1 MKWPTT
7 RKLLDA
13 VLLHEI
19 LMVWKYGGSF
29 WIRQMDKHMGGR
41 DGMAWHGIEYHGMPW
56 LLSHGPWK
64 VLDSSRKRG
73 VGGKRGAGEGGTEP

>member
-41 DGMAWHGIEYHGMPW
+41 EGGSEGGRDGMA
-56 LLSHGPWK
+56 
-64 VLDSSRKRG
+64 
-73 VGGKRGAGEGGTEP
+73 

>member
-29 WIRQMDKHMGGR
+29 WIRQMDKHIGGR
-41 DGMAWHGIEYHGMPW
+41 EGWHAMAWNGMPW

-64 VLDSSRKRG
+64 VLHSSRKRG
-73 VGGKRGAGEGGTEP
+73 VGGTEP